1 MSGEAF
7 AYFAWHRAM
16 FPNTPAFP
24 KRRPWRLQRWRQMQI
39 NYAAAIAYHGDIDG
53 DFNYW

>member
-1 MSGEAF
+1 MSGEGF
-7 AYFAWHRAM
+7 AYFAWHRNT
-16 FPNTPAFP
+16 FPNTPPFP

-39 NYAAAIAYHGDIDG
+39 NKANAVAYHGDIDG